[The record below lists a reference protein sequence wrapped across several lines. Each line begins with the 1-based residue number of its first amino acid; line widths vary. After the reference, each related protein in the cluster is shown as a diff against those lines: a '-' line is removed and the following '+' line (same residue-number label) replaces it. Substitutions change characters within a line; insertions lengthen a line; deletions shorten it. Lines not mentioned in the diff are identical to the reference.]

1 VSFEGHRHFGRNWR
15 TRFYGSCCPRGA
27 PGLLASLSRSS
38 GLLGFLNIC
47 IAPLWTT
54 RDAHKRNTPSA
65 GRFENYGTSL
75 GDLGSPIFVEDG
87 PLTTCASSPL
97 ASGQILSLAARDTG
111 AHPVQKHAF
120 GGSFRQIRHLF
131 RRLCRTTRALCNLH
145 SLAAREWPNTL
156 TRCSRFG
163 CVFSQTLQN
172 VARYQQGLLPIY
184 APRSFVFCTEF
195 VLDCCFFTPILSKKQ
210 H

>member
-1 VSFEGHRHFGRNWR
+1 MPSLGASSSNQSGELRGPSTLWEELANQVLWIVLPS
-15 TRFYGSCCPRGA
+15 GSPRA
-27 PGLLASLSRSS
+27 PGIPFTKLGAAWFSEHLHRST
-38 GLLGFLNIC
+38 IEH
-47 IAPLWTT
+47 AT
-54 RDAHKRNTPSA
+54 AHKRNTPSA
-65 GRFENYGTSL
+65 GCFENHGTSS

-163 CVFSQTLQN
+163 CVFFADT
-172 VARYQQGLLPIY
+172 AKCR
-184 APRSFVFCTEF
+184 
-195 VLDCCFFTPILSKKQ
+195 
-210 H
+210 